1 VLGRHGFTAAL
12 WVTSAVVVAV
22 VAVQGVPWLWPR
34 LFPRPGEGLGVA
46 VEEGAVEAPSVQL
59 VGEVVDRLVASWGA
73 VLGSPDDP
81 LRLPRG
87 RTPRALQD
95 ALRASPEL
103 EGTTIYV
110 TETGPFSH
118 RLRVFH
124 GPDLLVRREL
134 RRWMPERPAVRA
146 ENPPELGI
154 VFRFVPEEP
163 ATFGRVLKWKSPMA
177 VSLAPFGPE
186 SMRAAAKAI
195 KAGKDVIVE
204 VDPRSEAD
212 EQLAALPGVTGA
224 LLLGSFPDPATE
236 AAFLVALARR
246 DLFLLDARTDADEP
260 TASETPRLA
269 RAAHLDSPEAAVL
282 GRNLAVRWGHGV
294 VTVDAAEHGPALAEE
309 FIDVAKEDGYV
320 LRLPVEVAREHG
332 RSP

>member
-1 VLGRHGFTAAL
+1 LGRHGFTAAL
-12 WVTSAVVVAV
+12 WITSAVVVGLA
-22 VAVQGVPWLWPR
+22 AVQVVPWLWPR
-34 LFPRPGEGLGVA
+34 LFPRPGEGLDA
-46 VEEGAVEAPSVQL
+46 AAETAAAEAPSEQI

-73 VLGSPDDP
+73 DLGSRDEP

-103 EGTTIYV
+103 EATTIYV

-124 GPDLLVRREL
+124 GSDLLTLRDL

-146 ENPPELGI
+146 ENPPELGL
-154 VFRFVPEEP
+154 VFRFVPAEP
-163 ATFGRVLKWKSPMA
+163 ATLGRVLKWKSPMA
-177 VSLAPFGPE
+177 VSLEPFGPE
-186 SMRAAAKAI
+186 SQRAAAKAI

-204 VDPRSEAD
+204 IDPAQDVD
-212 EQLAALPGVTGA
+212 EQIVALPGVTGA
-224 LLLGSFPDPATE
+224 LVTAPLPE
-236 AAFLVALARR
+236 AADEALRTALARR
-246 DLFLLDARTDADEP
+246 DLFLLDGRIDPGAP
-260 TASETPRLA
+260 TPSGPPLVA
-269 RAAHLDSPEAAVL
+269 RAAHLETPEAAVL

-294 VTVDAAEHGPALAEE
+294 VTVDAAGDGPGLAED
-309 FIDVAKEDGYV
+309 FIDVAKDDGYL

-332 RSP
+332 RAR